1 MSVQVKRRREAASFL
16 STFTG
21 AAGELV
27 VDTTNN
33 RVQVHDGATAGGF
46 PAAKLSE
53 ISPLSALMVAAQGAT
68 HGSTIEIGCL
78 EDTINCAGA
87 SSISTRQIPNRA
99 IVFGVSV
106 YVVTAITG
114 ASSFNADA
122 TTSSSGGAGTTAGQ
136 FGAALGVSAGSNNTG
151 VIGPT
156 AWFAASTIQLTANGS
171 NFTGG
176 VVRIA
181 IHYLICT
188 PPTS

>member
-16 STFTG
+16 ATFTG
-21 AAGELV
+21 AQGELI

-53 ISPLSALMVAAQGAT
+53 VPVAPSAHGAALSFGL
-68 HGSTIEIGCL
+68 L
-78 EDTINCAGA
+78 EDIITCSGA
-87 SSISTRQIPNRA
+87 SSASTQQIPVGA
-99 IVFGVSV
+99 IVLGISCRVI
-106 YVVTAITG
+106 TAITG
-114 ASSFNADA
+114 AGGFWVDPTTDFNGA
-122 TTSSSGGAGTTAGQ
+122 GGAYTANGK
-136 FGAALGVSAGSNNTG
+136 FGFVGAALNTTNDGLPGSPLASYFT
-151 VIGPT
+151 
-156 AWFAASTIQLTANGS
+156 STITLTGRNAGNTANV

-181 IHYLICT
+181 IMYLIIT